1 MLLRIVFGFCLFCAY
16 AQIAGAN
23 ALDSQNNAES
33 SSLSNTAH
41 TNLESQNAPQI
52 PFAKISKFVLQND
65 NFYLK
70 PNTQGFVE
78 ILGAELY
85 EKTHFAFFVA
95 VIADSKKECENL
107 LNKVRVN
114 NATLELTLPNCLQKI
129 TDSKQNLKSFEKLYT
144 LSNLNVQNGINEGI
158 NEELDN
164 APLYATIFIYPNEK
178 KIDIDLSQNA
188 QGVFDT
194 ERVYFEYMVPLLP
207 KPNEEL
213 QSDRL
218 SAVVLNGYSEAADLI
233 AAHFNTSLA
242 NNIPRDES
250 GGKGFVK
257 FSMYFM
263 LFCIFG
269 VLGFVFLSS
278 KFKKK

>member
-1 MLLRIVFGFCLFCAY
+1 MFLRIVFGFCLFCAY
-16 AQIAGAN
+16 VQIAGAN
-23 ALDSQNNAES
+23 VLDSQNNTES
-33 SSLSNTAH
+33 SLTHA
-41 TNLESQNAPQI
+41 NLASQNAPQI

-70 PNTQGFVE
+70 PNTQGFIE
-78 ILGAELY
+78 TLGAELY

-107 LNKVRVN
+107 LNQARAN
-114 NATLELTLPNCLQKI
+114 NALLELALPNCLQKI
-129 TDSKQNLKSFEKLYT
+129 TDSKQNLKNFEKLHMY
-144 LSNLNVQNGINEGI
+144 SNLNAQGEIRNV
-158 NEELDN
+158 L
-164 APLYATIFIYPNEK
+164 PYATIFIYPNDK

-188 QGVFDT
+188 QGVFDI

-233 AAHFNTSLA
+233 AAHFNASLE

>member
-1 MLLRIVFGFCLFCAY
+1 MLLRIVFGFCLFCVH
-16 AQIAGAN
+16 AQIAGASPLN
-23 ALDSQNNAES
+23 SQNNTES

-41 TNLESQNAPQI
+41 TNLEIQNTPQT

-65 NFYLK
+65 NLYLK
-70 PNTQGFVE
+70 PNTQGFIE
-78 ILGAELY
+78 TLGAELY

-107 LNKVRVN
+107 LSQVRAH
-114 NATLELTLPNCLQKI
+114 NATSELLLPNCSQKI
-129 TDSKQNLKSFEKLYT
+129 ADSKQNLKSFEKLYT
-144 LSNLNVQNGINEGI
+144 LSSIQNGMSGGINEGFNNI
-158 NEELDN
+158 
-164 APLYATIFIYPNEK
+164 PLYATIFIYPNDK
-178 KIDIDLSQNA
+178 KIDFDLSQNA
-188 QGVFDT
+188 QGVFDI

-233 AAHFNTSLA
+233 AVHFNTNLE

-269 VLGFVFLSS
+269 VLIFVFLSS